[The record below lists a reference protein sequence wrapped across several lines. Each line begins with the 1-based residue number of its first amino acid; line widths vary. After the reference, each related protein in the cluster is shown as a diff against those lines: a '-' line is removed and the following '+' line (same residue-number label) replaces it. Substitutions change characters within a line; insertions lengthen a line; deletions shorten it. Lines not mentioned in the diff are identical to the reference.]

1 MRRTL
6 TRTLIGFAIAIAVVL
21 ALGGLFKV
29 YTDAQLSAEKQDD
42 VLVKAIPFVA
52 VFVSIVLAFICLI
65 VLAAI
70 TLNGKIPQRAY
81 RPIELI
87 IIAGILIGVVGLF
100 QWWKLFAYEYGFL
113 LLLASVLAFMVW
125 SHLTPMTPRAS
136 RRLPPLSRRAHAI
149 GIVVAV
155 VVWLLVAGATVT
167 SSRPQEP
174 YGFGKTLWE
183 FKDEAE
189 REQIADEAE
198 DEYWTAKLPALF
210 LVSLLPAAMFYFAAR
225 EVATAYEPVP
235 PAPGSSSLPARG
247 AGVSPV

>member
-6 TRTLIGFAIAIAVVL
+6 TRTLIGFAIAIAIVL
-21 ALGGLFKV
+21 ALGGLFKA
-29 YTDAQLSAEKQDD
+29 YTDAQFSAEQQDD

-52 VFVSIVLAFICLI
+52 VFVSIVLTFICLI
-65 VLAAI
+65 ALAAI

-100 QWWKLFAYEYGFL
+100 QWWKLFAYQFGFL

-125 SHLTPMTPRAS
+125 SHITPMTPRAS

-149 GIVVAV
+149 GIAAGLI
-155 VVWLLVAGATVT
+155 VWLLVAGAAAM
-167 SSRPQEP
+167 SSEPQEP
-174 YGFGKTLWE
+174 YGFGQTLWD

-189 REQIADEAE
+189 QEQIAEEAE
-198 DEYWTAKLPALF
+198 DEYQAAKLPAVF
-210 LVSLLPAAMFYFAAR
+210 LLSLLPAALSYFAAR
-225 EVATAYEPVP
+225 EIAASYDSGTPASEAPSRP
-235 PAPGSSSLPARG
+235 PQRAGASPG
-247 AGVSPV
+247 